1 MLRVADN
8 ERSFC
13 QSFLT
18 IGVCSPIMPLSR
30 RIRFADITRQAI
42 GGHCHAK
49 GSSVL
54 RSLHVSHSADGERRR
69 ATSYTIAVLRI
80 AVVRG
85 EEFPVPT
92 EAFPV
97 PTETFPVRADQG
109 IWVQRPGI
117 AARIDV
123 RNRRNGRKSADSLL
137 FSLFSGICRGR
148 RSTTIALFTTE

>member
-54 RSLHVSHSADGERRR
+54 RSLHVGHSAEGERRR
-69 ATSYTIAVLRI
+69 AASYAIALPRI
-80 AVVRG
+80 AVVKG
-85 EEFPVPT
+85 EE
-92 EAFPV
+92 
-97 PTETFPVRADQG
+97 FPVRADQG
-109 IWVQRPGI
+109 IWVQCPGI

-137 FSLFSGICRGR
+137 FSLFSAICRER
-148 RSTTIALFTTE
+148 RPTTIALFAAE

>member
-97 PTETFPVRADQG
+97 RADQG

-117 AARIDV
+117 AARIVV

-148 RSTTIALFTTE
+148 RSTT

>member
-1 MLRVADN
+1 MLKLADN

-42 GGHCHAK
+42 GGPCHAK

-69 ATSYTIAVLRI
+69 ATSYAIAPPQI
-80 AVVRG
+80 AVVRE

-92 EAFPV
+92 EAFPIRAKK
-97 PTETFPVRADQG
+97 FAVRTDQG
-109 IWVQRPGI
+109 IGVQCPGI

-137 FSLFSGICRGR
+137 FSLFSAICRGR
-148 RSTTIALFTTE
+148 RSTTIALFATE